1 MSNQLAAGAP
11 LGNDRVLS
19 VADVCDVMGFCPE
32 TATKFMRETGYALVI
47 HRRVFILQS
56 SLINYL
62 HHQESRAEVER

>member
-1 MSNQLAAGAP
+1 MP

-19 VADVCDVMGFCPE
+19 VHDVCDIMGFCTE

-56 SLINYL
+56 SLIDYL
-62 HHQESRAEVER
+62 HQQESKTEVER